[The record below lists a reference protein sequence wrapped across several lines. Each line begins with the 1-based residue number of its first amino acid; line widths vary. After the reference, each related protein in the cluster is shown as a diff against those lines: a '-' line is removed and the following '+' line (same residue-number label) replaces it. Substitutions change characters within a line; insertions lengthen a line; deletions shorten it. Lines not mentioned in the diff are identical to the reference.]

1 MPEYGIPAMQIG
13 TASIVLPSAPLGK
26 RAKNPRASNSRSLQ
40 VRENPDVTRIGLLF
54 PGEMGTLVGAAANAE
69 VLWASEGRSEATA
82 LRAEAAGFR
91 DASSVVELVAASDIV
106 FSVCPPAIAE
116 DVGVQVASAGFDGLY
131 VEANAITPG
140 RAERIAASLPRCV
153 DGSVIARSGLNLYLS
168 GDQTDV
174 AQVAEIFR
182 GSEVNAIPLEGGIGA
197 ASALKMAFGGWNKIG
212 MALTAQAYAIAR
224 AYGVEEAL
232 AGEGVAADRL
242 VGVGPRAWRWAPEM
256 EEVADACTSLGLP
269 DGIPRGAAE
278 LFSRWEHRRDQP
290 TDVERLLDDLTH
302 QD

>member
-1 MPEYGIPAMQIG
+1 M
-13 TASIVLPSAPLGK
+13 
-26 RAKNPRASNSRSLQ
+26 
-40 VRENPDVTRIGLLF
+40 TRIGLLF
-54 PGEMGTLVGAAANAE
+54 PGEMGALVGAAAKAE

-82 LRAEAAGFR
+82 QRAEAAGFR
-91 DASSVVELVAASDIV
+91 DASSVAELVAASEIV
-106 FSVCPPAIAE
+106 LSVCPPAIAE
-116 DVGVQVASAGFDGLY
+116 DVAVQVASAGFGGLY

-168 GDQTDV
+168 GNQADV

-224 AYGVEEAL
+224 SYGVEEAL

-256 EEVADACTSLGLP
+256 EEVADACASLGLP

-278 LFSRWEHRRDQP
+278 LFSRWGHRRDQP
-290 TDVERLLDDLTH
+290 TDVEQLLDDLAH
-302 QD
+302 RD